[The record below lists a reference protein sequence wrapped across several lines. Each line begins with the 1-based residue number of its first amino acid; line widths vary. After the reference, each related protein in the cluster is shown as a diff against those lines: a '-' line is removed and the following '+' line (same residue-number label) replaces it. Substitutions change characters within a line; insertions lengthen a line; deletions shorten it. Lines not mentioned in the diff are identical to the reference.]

1 MSSLKNSGSRADV
14 LRSEILR
21 LTAEYASL
29 ANPPGVF
36 DAEHSL
42 VPVSGRVYGE
52 EDMVSLVDSALDFW
66 LTTGRFNAE
75 FERRLGDYLGRK
87 HVLTVNS
94 GSSANLVAL
103 ASLTSHLLK
112 DRALRAGDE
121 VITCAT
127 GFPTTVN
134 PIMLYGMVPVFVDVD
149 IPTYNIDPSG
159 LEEAVTD
166 KTRAIMLAHT
176 LGNPFDLGRVME
188 VANRHDLFVIEDCCD
203 ALGARYNG
211 QFVGTFGAIG
221 TLSFYPAHHITMGE
235 GGAVFTNRA
244 ILRRAME
251 SIRDWGRD
259 CFCAPGMDNTCG
271 RRFDWQLGGLPYGFD
286 HKYIYSHLGFNLKI
300 TDMQAAVGVAQLSRL
315 DGFIEKRQHNVERL
329 LRGLTYLQEYFILPE
344 ATPGSEPSWFGLPL
358 TVRDGAPFTR
368 DELVRHLN
376 ERRIG
381 TRFLFGGNLVHQPYM
396 SGRKYRIA
404 GDLGNADIVMN
415 RTFWIGVYPGLGN
428 AHIDYM
434 LEVITDFVRDRGNV
448 L

>member
-1 MSSLKNSGSRADV
+1 MSSSKNPGSRADE

-21 LTAEYASL
+21 LTAEYAAL

-36 DAEHSL
+36 DAERSL
-42 VPVSGRVYGE
+42 VPVSGRVYGA

-66 LTTGRFNAE
+66 LTTGRFNEA
-75 FERRLGDYLGRK
+75 FERRLGDFLGRK

-149 IPTYNIDPSG
+149 IPTYNIDPSR

-203 ALGARYNG
+203 ALGARYDG
-211 QFVGTFGAIG
+211 QLVGTFGDIG

-235 GGAVFTNRA
+235 GGAVFANRA

-271 RRFDWQLGGLPYGFD
+271 RRFNWQLGNLPYGFD

-300 TDMQAAVGVAQLSRL
+300 TDMQAAVGVAQLSHL
-315 DGFIEKRQHNVERL
+315 DGFLEKRQHNSERL
-329 LRGLTYLQEYFILPE
+329 LRGLAQFQEYFILPR

-396 SGRKYRIA
+396 RGREYRTV

-415 RTFWIGVYPGLGN
+415 RTFWIGVYPGLGD

-434 LEVITDFVRDRGNV
+434 LEVITDFVRARGHV